1 MTDMSFAPKTS
12 DAVNELSSPKTEI
25 RKGFIVAGAFFIGLL
40 GWAALTP
47 LDAGAI
53 AQGVVAVSGSRQTV
67 QHRDGGI
74 VTALNVTEGQLVQ
87 KGDLLITISASELVA
102 NERGMTGEVVNLL
115 AVRERLRAERDGR
128 PTVRTPVEFASLAR
142 EDMPLASEAIG
153 GQRLLFAAR
162 RNAMGTERAVIG
174 QQIEQYRAQIGG
186 YKHQIG
192 ANLEQQRLIRDEVE
206 GLRELEARGF
216 VSKNRIRAMERGAA
230 ELDGGYGAFTAD
242 IARSSEAIGEA
253 RMQMVSL
260 DRKLLED
267 AATQMRDVQVR
278 LDDLQ
283 PKLLSIREQLKRAM
297 IRATATGRVVGLK
310 AHTVGGVVAAGETL
324 MEIVPLNRALV
335 IEAKASPNDADDLK
349 PNMVTQVRFSAL
361 HERNLPILSGR
372 ISKVSADSFEDERT
386 GMRHF
391 MIEVIVPPTELD
403 KIRQV
408 RGDSGLK
415 AGLPAEVLVPMRKR
429 TALGYLT
436 EPLTQM
442 LWLAGREH

>member
-1 MTDMSFAPKTS
+1 
-12 DAVNELSSPKTEI
+12 
-25 RKGFIVAGAFFIGLL
+25 
-40 GWAALTP
+40 
-47 LDAGAI
+47 
-53 AQGVVAVSGSRQTV
+53 
-67 QHRDGGI
+67 
-74 VTALNVTEGQLVQ
+74 
-87 KGDLLITISASELVA
+87 
-102 NERGMTGEVVNLL
+102 
-115 AVRERLRAERDGR
+115 
-128 PTVRTPVEFASLAR
+128 
-142 EDMPLASEAIG
+142 
-153 GQRLLFAAR
+153 
-162 RNAMGTERAVIG
+162 
-174 QQIEQYRAQIGG
+174 
-186 YKHQIG
+186 
-192 ANLEQQRLIRDEVE
+192 
-206 GLRELEARGF
+206 
-216 VSKNRIRAMERGAA
+216 
-230 ELDGGYGAFTAD
+230 
-242 IARSSEAIGEA
+242 
-253 RMQMVSL
+253 
-260 DRKLLED
+260 
-267 AATQMRDVQVR
+267 
-278 LDDLQ
+278 
-283 PKLLSIREQLKRAM
+283 
-297 IRATATGRVVGLK
+297 LK

>member
-1 MTDMSFAPKTS
+1 MTDMSFAPKVG
-12 DAVNELSSPKTEI
+12 DPFEELSSPRKEM
-25 RKGFIVAGAFFIGLL
+25 RKGALIAGAFFVGLL

-53 AQGVVAVSGSRQTV
+53 AQGVVAVSGSRQAV

-74 VTALNVTEGQLVQ
+74 VTALNVAEGQLVRQ
-87 KGDLLITISASELVA
+87 GDLLVTISATELVA
-102 NERGMTGEVVNLL
+102 SERSMTGELVNLL
-115 AVRERLRAERDGR
+115 ALRERLRSERDGAGQ
-128 PTVRTPVEFASLAR
+128 VRTPADFRHLGPEDTDLA
-142 EDMPLASEAIG
+142 AEAIH

-162 RNAMGTERAVIG
+162 RNALRSERDVIG
-174 QQIEQYRAQIGG
+174 QQIGQYRAQIGG
-186 YKHQIG
+186 FQHQIG
-192 ANLEQQRLIRDEVE
+192 SNLEQQRLIAEEID
-206 GLRELEARGF
+206 GLRSLEGRGF
-216 VSKNRIRAMERGAA
+216 VAKNRLRAMERAAA
-230 ELDGGYGAFTAD
+230 ELDGGHGAFTAD

-267 AATQMRDVQVR
+267 AATQLREVQVR
-278 LDDLQ
+278 LDDVQ
-283 PKLLSIREQLKRAM
+283 PKLHATREQLKRAM

-310 AHTVGGVVAAGETL
+310 AHTVGGVVDPGETL
-324 MEIVPLNRALV
+324 MEIVPLDRALV

-349 PNMVTQVRFSAL
+349 PGMETQVRFSAL
-361 HERNLPILSGR
+361 HERNLPVLHGK
-372 ISKVSADSFEDERT
+372 ISKVSADSFEDERS

-391 MIEVIVPPTELD
+391 MMEVTVPPSELD

-408 RGDSGLK
+408 RGDSGIK
-415 AGLPAEVLVPMRKR
+415 AGIPAEVLIPLRKR

>member
-1 MTDMSFAPKTS
+1 VTDMSFAPRPD
-12 DAVNELSSPKTEI
+12 DAFAELSSPKSEI
-25 RKGFIVAGAFFIGLL
+25 RKGLIVAGAFFIGFL

-74 VTALNVTEGQLVQ
+74 VTALNVVEGQLVKQ
-87 KGDLLITISASELVA
+87 GDLLITISASELVA

-128 PTVRTPVEFASLAR
+128 SSVRTPVEFASLAR
-142 EDMPLASEAIG
+142 EDSALASEAIR

-162 RNAMGTERAVIG
+162 RNAMSTERAVIG

-192 ANLEQQRLIRDEVE
+192 ANQKQQRLIRDEVE

-230 ELDGGYGAFTAD
+230 ELDGSYGAYTSD
-242 IARSSEAIGEA
+242 IARSAEAIGEA

-260 DRKLLED
+260 DRKLLEE

-310 AHTVGGVVAAGETL
+310 VHTVGGVVAAGETL

-349 PNMVTQVRFSAL
+349 PDMVTQVRFSAL
-361 HERNLPILSGR
+361 HERNIPILNGK

-391 MIEVIVPPTELD
+391 MIEVVVPPAELE
-403 KIRQV
+403 KIRQA
-408 RGDSGLK
+408 RGDTGIK